1 MTIIGTSEPHTGSEI
16 KNTESALTDSTSNA
30 QKVVGKNYE
39 LENYLSKHYDFL
51 YNEITCRVEF
61 RKKEEKEYKKLTEIE
76 LNTIKRKLLNA
87 NIPFDQTR
95 LQLTL
100 NSDFSKIYNPFLDY
114 MNSLPEYSTNSEDY
128 IAQLANTVKTD
139 NQELFERVLK
149 KWLVALVGSLID
161 DEVINHCVL
170 IMTGE
175 QGVGKTTWQNN
186 LIPKQLRNYI
196 YTGAI
201 NPNDKDSNLQ
211 ISENILINL
220 DELGVLKG
228 NRLNALKELI
238 TKKFIKVRRAYG
250 YQAENYT
257 RRASFCGSAN
267 EKMFLTDTTGN
278 RRFLCF
284 NVTDIDIHHEV
295 NMDMVFAQALHLFK
309 NGFKFYFD
317 KADIEEIN
325 AYAENFRILSMEEE
339 ALIAYYK
346 PSKIEDATALM
357 TSTEIHAKIAK
368 SSGLP
373 NSNASIQRLG
383 KALTKNAFERK
394 KVGGS
399 QKWAV
404 ESII

>member
-1 MTIIGTSEPHTGSEI
+1 MAIIVANEPPIGSEI
-16 KNTESALTDSTSNA
+16 KNTESALTSSTPN
-30 QKVVGKNYE
+30 KLKEVGKNFE
-39 LENYLSKHYDFL
+39 LENYLTKHYDFL

-61 RKKEEKEYKKLTEIE
+61 RKKEETEYKKLTEIE

-87 NIPFDQTR
+87 NIPFDHTR
-95 LQLTL
+95 LQVTL
-100 NSDFSKIYNPFLDY
+100 YSDFSKSYNPFLDY
-114 MNSLPEYSTNSEDY
+114 MESLPEYSNGEDY

-161 DEVINHCVL
+161 DEVVNHCVL

-186 LIPKQLRNYI
+186 LIPKPLRNYI

-211 ISENILINL
+211 ISENILVNL

-228 NRLNALKELI
+228 NRLNSLKELI

-250 YQAENYT
+250 YQAENYI

-284 NVTDIDIHHEV
+284 NVTDIDINHEV
-295 NMDMVFAQALHLFK
+295 SMDMVYAQALHLFK
-309 NGFKFYFD
+309 SGFKFYFD
-317 KADIEEIN
+317 RADIDEIN
-325 AYAENFRILSMEEE
+325 AYAENFRVLSMEEE
-339 ALIAYYK
+339 ALMANYK
-346 PSKIEDATALM
+346 SSKVEDAMAFMTA
-357 TSTEIHAKIAK
+357 TEIHNKIAK
-368 SSGLP
+368 SSGLARGD
-373 NSNASIQRLG
+373 ASIQRLG
-383 KALTKNAFERK
+383 KALTKNGFERK
-394 KVGGS
+394 KIRGIH
-399 QKWAV
+399 KWAV
-404 ESII
+404 DQII